1 MVSRFLCKAE
11 FGRSDVSSLI
21 QTKCSNLSD
30 GSQQRVMSWEERSCP
45 SKRPRLAFQG
55 IRDREWIGNVAVI
68 MPVSFLVVIIVVT
81 TSKAGIS
88 RDGRSPCLA
97 TSSLTNGA
105 WKV

>member
-1 MVSRFLCKAE
+1 MTGFA
-11 FGRSDVSSLI
+11 
-21 QTKCSNLSD
+21 TKSYELGGKELSI
-30 GSQQRVMSWEERSCP
+30 
-45 SKRPRLAFQG
+45 KKPRLAFQG

-68 MPVSFLVVIIVVT
+68 MPVSFLAVIIVVT